1 MVSCAH
7 SKNRPVKALP
17 LLARLLTLLVLVSCW
32 TLSTPAQAKPR
43 GTARIAVDAHT
54 GETLYASR
62 SQVRWNPAS
71 LTKMMTLY
79 QLFTAL
85 QRRKLTMNSSIK
97 VSRRAARQPPSKL
110 GLRVGN
116 TIKVRTA
123 IEALAVKSAN
133 DVAVAVAEKLAGS
146 EVAFAKQMNK
156 TARYLGMSRTNFR
169 NASGLH
175 HSKQITTARDMA
187 ILSVALM
194 RDFPEYYKYF
204 SQKSFRFGKRRYNSH
219 NRILKQYSGADGLK
233 TGYIAAS
240 GFNLAASAV
249 QNGKRV
255 VAVVLGA
262 NSSNHRTALMKRL
275 LNSGFGELQN
285 TSRRRI
291 ARPLPI
297 RLLSTPPVPRP
308 RGGTRSIQK
317 REPVLEQRPRYVPIP
332 RLDPRGNPDGTASVA
347 AVKEQKPATKK
358 AITVASAVGN
368 VPIPRRSPRSPSLV
382 QTAARS
388 SSADGNFAIQVGAY
402 RSHGLAEKQLTRVLG
417 KLPSA
422 HKQAEPLV
430 LSIRGRSNRVLYR
443 ARLTGYEERGTATAT
458 CNWLKARKTDC
469 MVVQSSS

>member
-1 MVSCAH
+1 MARSLCLK
-7 SKNRPVKALP
+7 SRPVKALP
-17 LLARLLTLLVLVSCW
+17 LLARLLTLLIFLSC
-32 TLSTPAQAKPR
+32 LSFGWQAQAKPR

-54 GETLYASR
+54 GEILYASR
-62 SQVRWNPAS
+62 SQVKWNPAS

-85 QRRKLTMNSSIK
+85 ERRKLTLNSRIK
-97 VSRRAARQPPSKL
+97 ISRRAARQPPSKL

-116 TIKVRTA
+116 SIRVRTA

-146 EVAFAKQMNK
+146 EVAFARQMNR

-175 HSKQITTARDMA
+175 HSKQVSTARDMA

-194 RDFPEYYKYF
+194 RDFPQYYKYF
-204 SQKSFRFGKRRYNSH
+204 NQRSFKFGKRRYNSH
-219 NRILKQYSGADGLK
+219 NHILRQYSGADGIK

-249 QNGKRV
+249 QNNQRV
-255 VAVVLGA
+255 VAVVLGT

-275 LNSGFGELQN
+275 LNSGFNELEN
-285 TSRRRI
+285 GSRRRI

-297 RLLSTPPVPRP
+297 KLRAPPPIPRP
-308 RGGTRSIQK
+308 RGGIKQK
-317 REPVLEQRPRYVPIP
+317 LEPEPRFAPIP
-332 RLDPRGNPDGTASVA
+332 RLDPRRAPAKVA
-347 AVKEQKPATKK
+347 AVPALTKPK
-358 AITVASAVGN
+358 APVTQQTAVVASAASN
-368 VPIPRRSPRSPSLV
+368 VPVPRLSPRYAELT
-382 QTAARS
+382 QTAARTTP
-388 SSADGNFAIQVGAY
+388 AHGNFAIQVGAY
-402 RSHGLAEKQLTRVLG
+402 RSHGLAKKQLTRVLN

-422 HKQAEPLV
+422 HSQAAPQV
-430 LSIRGRSNRVLYR
+430 LSVRSRSTSRILYR
-443 ARLTGYEERGTATAT
+443 ARLTGYKQRGAAAAT
-458 CNWLKARKTDC
+458 CSWLKARKTDC